1 MALLKEITVSLGMSI
16 DKNGLWVKP
25 GMSLKV
31 ELSEQ
36 DQDPANRRAVVQRVF
51 EILEEDLNEEIGRL
65 LSE

>member
-25 GMSLKV
+25 GMSLRV